1 MEYSRSCCEMLWKE
15 KGDIVLWEV
24 EGESCGGREDVVD
37 EMVGD
42 EVGLQE
48 VDVVYGGGGVGE

>member
-1 MEYSRSCCEMLWKE
+1 MLWTE

-24 EGESCGGREDVVD
+24 KGESCGGREDVVD
-37 EMVGD
+37 EMIGD